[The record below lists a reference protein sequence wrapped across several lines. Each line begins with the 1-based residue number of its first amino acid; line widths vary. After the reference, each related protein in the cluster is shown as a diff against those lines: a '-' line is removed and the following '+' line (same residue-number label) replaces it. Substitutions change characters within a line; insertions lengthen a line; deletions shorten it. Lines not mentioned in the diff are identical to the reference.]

1 MIRDETQKKT
11 IFADSKSILKST
23 IIMLGLS
30 LNQATAFLAAFLW
43 KVELPYYLVLAFI
56 FALVSSIYIKNIT
69 KSVFFIIGSVF
80 IGAIIALGIVLIPP
94 VVFGSNEMIEF
105 TFIVYSTFTAKL
117 GVFGL
122 IVSIFSSIFGSLVS
136 GGV

>member
-94 VVFGSNEMIEF
+94 VVFGSSEMIEF